1 MAGKDNKTLYNIATG
16 KIFPEQI
23 CKPLLS
29 LTATGEQPLS
39 EFCTERL
46 STDSRTSLFS
56 PIKKVNTPVFKICE
70 KKGKVK
76 INQIVYELQDH
87 CNFSAQCALVAQ
99 REIDMKDIIG
109 HYELSSV
116 CRSFMDS
123 EGELNHGGGAKY
135 KLVNVLAKHV
145 SQPKTPA
152 SKCPGADIVSIDTI
166 QVVQKMSKPALV
178 KTFKDV
184 EKLKGSCRAVVNAFD
199 TYYDIYLKNCKRS
212 GCLGDAAPVELTV
225 DDAFDISD

>member
-29 LTATGEQPLS
+29 FTATGEQPLS

-76 INQIVYELQDH
+76 INQMVYELQGH

-99 REIDMKDIIG
+99 CEIDMKNIIG

-116 CRSFMDS
+116 CRGFMDS
-123 EGELNHGGGAKY
+123 EGELNHGGEP
-135 KLVNVLAKHV
+135 KLN
-145 SQPKTPA
+145 
-152 SKCPGADIVSIDTI
+152 
-166 QVVQKMSKPALV
+166 
-178 KTFKDV
+178 
-184 EKLKGSCRAVVNAFD
+184 
-199 TYYDIYLKNCKRS
+199 
-212 GCLGDAAPVELTV
+212 
-225 DDAFDISD
+225 